1 MDGHLPVVDVAV
13 DPIPNGFDPAAH
25 QGASGG
31 RVHHSKSVENF
42 SNEKSQRC
50 GPDWEAAD
58 RLFRQEEFRQKCA
71 VPDGVFSA
79 RRALIHFSS
88 SPDVGRKQSRRV
100 AVFEPNATFSSFELK
115 F

>member
-25 QGASGG
+25 QSASGG

-50 GPDWEAAD
+50 GPD
-58 RLFRQEEFRQKCA
+58 
-71 VPDGVFSA
+71 
-79 RRALIHFSS
+79 
-88 SPDVGRKQSRRV
+88 
-100 AVFEPNATFSSFELK
+100 
-115 F
+115 